1 MSSDWSDEV
10 DRVDV
15 HVVGFDSLV
24 ADGVF
29 ASLDG
34 GSADFDEAEGG
45 SVVVAAIAF
54 LETHFFIGAGVGD
67 GDDGFVNG
75 ELEVSVWA
83 IVFAG
88 EEASLVIVGAAIF
101 EEVNPAVH
109 PDGAVGHGEFGWNV
123 DDVIDVVAVLI
134 HLKSGARLVF
144 VRKSIGRGATASNVF
159 KGAEADTGGI
169 AAGAGDFV
177 PFGLVLFGD
186 GAVSDDFE
194 VVAESRDGD
203 FLDVAADFALL
214 EGFASGFAGGGGGDM
229 GRITSVVFPFVGG
242 SVAFGSG
249 VFASGWVPVLFIVVL
264 PDGLIEGVLV
274 LGGWDFAGGVAF
286 LAGGW
291 GSTSRARV

>member
-54 LETHFFIGAGVGD
+54 LEAHFFIGAGVGD

-101 EEVNPAVH
+101 EVVNPAVH

-134 HLKSGARLVF
+134 HLEGGARLVF
-144 VRKSIGRGATASNVF
+144 VAKRIGRGASVSNVF
-159 KGAEADTGGI
+159 ESAEADTGGI

-186 GAVSDDFE
+186 GGVGNWFK
-194 VVAESRDGD
+194 VVAESWNGD
-203 FLDVAADFALL
+203 FLDVVADFALL
-214 EGFASGFAGGGGGDM
+214 VGLPWGFAASGDWN
-229 GRITSVVFPFVGG
+229 VGG
-242 SVAFGSG
+242 VSEVFEVVISNAAFGSG
-249 VFASGWVPVLFIVVL
+249 VFASGWVPVLCFVVI

-274 LGGWDFAGGVAF
+274 LGGWDFAGGGF

>member
-54 LETHFFIGAGVGD
+54 LEAHFFIGAGVGD

-101 EEVNPAVH
+101 AF
-109 PDGAVGHGEFGWNV
+109 AY
-123 DDVIDVVAVLI
+123 
-134 HLKSGARLVF
+134 
-144 VRKSIGRGATASNVF
+144 
-159 KGAEADTGGI
+159 
-169 AAGAGDFV
+169 
-177 PFGLVLFGD
+177 GLNFNH
-186 GAVSDDFE
+186 
-194 VVAESRDGD
+194 
-203 FLDVAADFALL
+203 
-214 EGFASGFAGGGGGDM
+214 
-229 GRITSVVFPFVGG
+229 
-242 SVAFGSG
+242 
-249 VFASGWVPVLFIVVL
+249 
-264 PDGLIEGVLV
+264 
-274 LGGWDFAGGVAF
+274 
-286 LAGGW
+286 
-291 GSTSRARV
+291 